1 MNLLR
6 PTSLKRALFFIVADL
21 ILSLITFYF
30 SYELR
35 FNFHV
40 ESEFFNSFW
49 FAYVLLAG
57 LKIGTLLFYKSYFV
71 VWRFFSFAD
80 AKNIIKAHIV
90 AYGIFALILLLNK
103 DLFSPFPRSVIIIDF
118 FLSLFAIG
126 SLRVLKRLLMEG
138 HHHPGMKPTLI
149 VGVNNSTS
157 AIIKSAMDGEIPYY
171 PVAIVALEAGKKHV
185 NGYINNLKIFDF
197 TMLEKEIGEKE
208 IGEKEIKAA
217 IIARKLSQEEL
228 KRVVDHL
235 NSLGIAEIKQ
245 VKFLGS
251 QYEKLEDLSIE
262 DLLARHP
269 QDLDE
274 TRIASFVK
282 GKRIMITGAGGSIGS
297 EIARQCKA
305 YGASH
310 LTLVDNG
317 EYNLYRIGE
326 DIPDAR
332 LSLTS
337 VTEKSALSRL
347 FSSEKPQIVIHAA
360 AYKHVPM
367 CEENINA
374 VIKNNILGSKNVIDL
389 SIENL
394 VQKVVLISTD
404 KAVRP
409 TNVMGA
415 TKRVTELYASNV
427 DARKTE
433 IVAVRFGNV
442 LGSSGSVIPKFK
454 RQIEEGGPVTVT
466 HPDMTRYFMLIPE
479 ACQLVLQA
487 AAIARGGELFVLD
500 MGKPVR
506 IVDLAEQMIRL
517 YDKAGEVEIVYTGL
531 RPGEKLYEELL
542 LDEDDQPTGYRSIF
556 VAKPTHYDIHQLNSD
571 MDMLLKSGDKI
582 AALQRIV
589 PEFIRKDTI

>member
-1 MNLLR
+1 
-6 PTSLKRALFFIVADL
+6 
-21 ILSLITFYF
+21 
-30 SYELR
+30 LR

-40 ESEFFNSFW
+40 EAEFFNSFW
-49 FAYVLLAG
+49 FAYVLLVG

-149 VGVNNSTS
+149 IGVNNSTP

-208 IGEKEIKAA
+208 IKAA

-228 KRVVDHL
+228 KRIVDHL

-367 CEENINA
+367 CEENIDA

-517 YDKAGEVEIVYTGL
+517 YGKAGEVEIVYTGL